1 MTIDAVPPSP
11 APTDARGTH
20 VHEAPGMAAATI
32 GAARA
37 IAWRHLYKW
46 VSLPSNYLPTVL
58 FPLVFFLGFSG
69 SLGAIQ
75 KGVHG
80 FNYGPG
86 YTGFIFIFSLLQT
99 CLFGGMATG
108 FTIAADFESGFAQRL
123 MLCTQSRLA
132 LLLGYLGSTFVRA
145 MIMCG
150 IVTVV
155 ALIVGLHIVGSFGD
169 MVAVYSIALLMSF
182 VGTMWSSG
190 VMFRGRSASAAPAMQ
205 TPMFILIFMAPV
217 FVPFR
222 LLQGWLH
229 DVARY
234 NPLTWVME
242 GERSLLAGDP
252 QRIGLAL
259 ACAGGML
266 TVFALWAVSGV
277 RSAERAGG
285 S

>member
-1 MTIDAVPPSP
+1 MTEYE
-11 APTDARGTH
+11 R
-20 VHEAPGMAAATI
+20 HEHPGMLPATI

-46 VSLPSNYLPTVL
+46 IKLPSNWMPTVL

-69 SLGAIQ
+69 SLGAV
-75 KGVHG
+75 GNVRG

-86 YTGFIFIFSLLQT
+86 YTGFIFIFSLMQT

-108 FTIAADFESGFAQRL
+108 FTIAADFESGFARRL

-132 LLLGYLGSTFVRA
+132 MLLGYLTSTFVRA
-145 MIMCG
+145 VIMCG
-150 IVTVV
+150 VVTVV
-155 ALIVGLHIVGSFGD
+155 ALIVGLDIQGSFGE
-169 MVAVYSIALLMSF
+169 MAAVYGIALLMSF

-190 VMFRGRSASAAPAMQ
+190 VMFRGRSANAAPAMQ
-205 TPMFILIFMAPV
+205 TPMFLMIFLAPV
-217 FVPFR
+217 FVPYA
-222 LLQGWLH
+222 LLQGWLRH
-229 DVARY
+229 IAHY
-234 NPLTWVME
+234 NPITWVME

-259 ACAGGML
+259 ACALGLL
-266 TVFALWAVSGV
+266 TVFALWGVSGV

-285 S
+285 